1 MKKNNYRIE
10 SDSLGKVKV
19 PKHALYGAQ
28 TQRAV
33 DNFKI
38 SGITFDP
45 AFIQALA
52 SLKYACANANVK
64 CKTLSKSKASCIS
77 GISKKISNNPLD
89 YIDHFPI
96 DIFQTGSGT
105 STNMNMNEV
114 ISEIA
119 KRTQNKSIH
128 PNDDVNMSQSSNDAI
143 PTAINIS
150 SLTMSKTL
158 STSLNFLCESVNKK
172 AKSLSHII
180 KSGRTHLMDAVP
192 ISFEQELNVWEE
204 QVRASQAQID
214 LSCEEIAYLPIGGT
228 AIVTVI
234 NAPKMF
240 AKNVCNE
247 LNKTY
252 KELKIKFK
260 PLLVKGE
267 MMSSQNHILTLSS
280 ALTRY
285 ASTLSKIANDI
296 RWMNSG
302 PISGLSEI
310 SLKALQPG
318 SSIMPGKINPVISE
332 SIMMA
337 ATHVNGNH
345 VTIMQASSSGSFQ
358 LNTMLPVIAHNI
370 IESLYLMI
378 NCSFSMIDLIDSF
391 SVNEDN
397 VKDNLFRNPIIATKL
412 NQVIGY
418 DLASKIVKEAY
429 KTNSSNFDIAEK
441 MTTLTR
447 SELIRIL
454 DPKKLI

>member
-10 SDSLGKVKV
+10 QDSLGKVKV
-19 PKHALYGAQ
+19 PKNALYGAQ
-28 TQRAV
+28 TQRAI

-52 SLKYACANANVK
+52 SLKNACALANVK
-64 CKTLSKSKASCIS
+64 CKILPKVKASAIS
-77 GISKKISNNPLD
+77 NISKKISLKPID
-89 YIDHFPI
+89 FIDHFPI

-119 KRTQNKSIH
+119 KRTLKRSIH
-128 PNDDVNMSQSSNDAI
+128 PNDDVNMSQSSNDVI
-143 PTAINIS
+143 PTTINIS
-150 SLTMSKTL
+150 SLTMSRTL
-158 STSLNFLCESVNKK
+158 STSLDFLCDSLNKK
-172 AKSLSHII
+172 AKNLKDII

-214 LSCEEIAYLPIGGT
+214 LSCEEISYLPIGGT
-228 AIVTVI
+228 AIGTGI
-234 NAPKMF
+234 NAPKSF
-240 AKNVCNE
+240 SKNVCNE
-247 LNKTY
+247 LNKIY
-252 KELKIKFK
+252 HELKIKFK
-260 PLLVKGE
+260 PLTIKGE

-285 ASTLSKIANDI
+285 ASTLLKIANDI

-337 ATHVNGNH
+337 AVHVNGNH
-345 VTIMQASSSGSFQ
+345 FTIMQASSSGSFQ

-378 NCSFSMIDLIDSF
+378 NCSFSMIDLVDSF
-391 SVNEDN
+391 SVTEEAVRNS
-397 VKDNLFRNPIIATKL
+397 LFKNPIIATKL

-418 DLASKIVKEAY
+418 DMASKIVKEAY
-429 KTNSSNFDIAEK
+429 KTNSSIFDIAEK
-441 MTTLTR
+441 MTSLTKA
-447 SELIRIL
+447 ELVKIL